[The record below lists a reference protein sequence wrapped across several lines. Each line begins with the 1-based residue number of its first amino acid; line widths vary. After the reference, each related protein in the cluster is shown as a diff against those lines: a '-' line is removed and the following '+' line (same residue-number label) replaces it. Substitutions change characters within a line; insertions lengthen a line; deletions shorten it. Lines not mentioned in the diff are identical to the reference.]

1 MSMNVQKFI
10 SMKGKQSIVL
20 ITAYDAPFARIVHE
34 AGVDAI
40 LVGDSLANNVLGF
53 SDTLPA
59 TMDDMIRH
67 TQAVRRGAPDA
78 FIIGDMPFLSYQCSQ
93 DEAIRNAGRF
103 LKEGGANAVKLEG
116 GSSFAP
122 LIRRMVESGIPVMG
136 HLGLT
141 PQSVNVFG
149 GYRVQGKDEKVA
161 KKLLEDAKALE
172 EAGVFA
178 IVLEMVIEEVAKE
191 ITESVKVPT
200 IGIGSGRYCDGQVL
214 VLHDVLGLNPAFL
227 PKFAK
232 RYANLYETS
241 LKAISQYVQ
250 EVRTKEFPS
259 EENVFKLGGN

>member
-1 MSMNVQKFI
+1 
-10 SMKGKQSIVL
+10 
-20 ITAYDAPFARIVHE
+20 
-34 AGVDAI
+34 
-40 LVGDSLANNVLGF
+40 
-53 SDTLPA
+53 
-59 TMDDMIRH
+59 
-67 TQAVRRGAPDA
+67 
-78 FIIGDMPFLSYQCSQ
+78 
-93 DEAIRNAGRF
+93 
-103 LKEGGANAVKLEG
+103 
-116 GSSFAP
+116 
-122 LIRRMVESGIPVMG
+122 
-136 HLGLT
+136 
-141 PQSVNVFG
+141 VNVFG

-259 EENVFKLGGN
+259 EGNVFKLGGD

>member
-1 MSMNVQKFI
+1 MNVQKFM
-10 SMKGKQSIVL
+10 SLKGKQPIVV
-20 ITAYDAPFARIVHE
+20 ITAYDAPFARIAHE

-78 FIIGDMPFLSYQCSQ
+78 FIIGDMPFLSYQCSS

-116 GSSFAP
+116 GAVFAP
-122 LIRRMVESGIPVMG
+122 LIKRMVESGIPVMG

-149 GYRVQGKDEKVA
+149 GYRVQGKDEKTA

-172 EAGVFA
+172 AAGVFA
-178 IVLEMVIEEVAKE
+178 IVLEMVVEEVAKQ
-191 ITESVKVPT
+191 ITESVSVPT

-214 VLHDVLGLNPAFL
+214 VLHDVLGLNPAFQ
-227 PKFAK
+227 PRFAK
-232 RYANLYETS
+232 RYANLHEIS
-241 LKAISQYVQ
+241 LKAISQYAE
-250 EVRTKEFPS
+250 EVRNRTFPA
-259 EENVFKLGGN
+259 EENVFKLGGS